1 MLHVV
6 TGAAGFIGSRLVSA
20 LNRAGVREILAVD
33 DLESS
38 AKAKNLFNL
47 EIEDYLDKR
56 EFLAQLETGRL
67 DGSID
72 AIMHLGA
79 CSDTME
85 TNGRYMMGNNY
96 AYSKTVFDWC
106 QSEEVPLIYASSAA
120 VYGPGKEFGETRE
133 NEDPLNV
140 YAYSKFLFDQYVR
153 KRFDDRSAQV
163 AGLRYFNVY
172 GPNESHK
179 REFGMISVALRAY
192 EQFTIEGRVKLFVG
206 SEGYGDGEQQRDFV
220 HVDDAVSVNLW
231 LLENREISGIFNCGT
246 GRAQTFN
253 EVAAAVINTVNGSD
267 APVDELVQR
276 GLIEYIPFPQ
286 QLVGKYQS
294 YTQADLSRLR
304 EAGYAGGFQRVE
316 EGVAAYVRELM
327 RGIDAGDPL
336 KT

>member
-6 TGAAGFIGSRLVSA
+6 TGAAGFIGSRLVAA
-20 LNRAGVREILAVD
+20 LNRAGISDILAVD
-33 DLESS
+33 DLENG
-38 AKAKNLFNL
+38 AKVRNLAGV

-56 EFLAQLETGRL
+56 EFLSQLETGRL
-67 DGSID
+67 DGGIE
-72 AIMHLGA
+72 AILHQGA

-85 TNGRYMMGNNY
+85 TDGRYMMENNY
-96 AYSKTVFDWC
+96 AYSKALFDWC
-106 QSEEVPLIYASSAA
+106 QDEEVPFIYASSAA

-140 YAYSKFLFDQYVR
+140 YAYSKFLFDRYVR
-153 KRFDDRSAQV
+153 RHIGESSAQV

-172 GPNESHK
+172 GPNEAHK
-179 REFGMISVALRAY
+179 GRMASVAFHAFN
-192 EQFTIEGRVKLFVG
+192 QFQAEGRVKLFVG
-206 SEGYGDGEQQRDFV
+206 SDGYGDGEQQRDFV

-246 GRAQTFN
+246 GRAQAFN

-267 APVDELVQR
+267 FSIDELVQKNF
-276 GLIEYIPFPQ
+276 IEYIPFPP

-304 EAGYAGGFQRVE
+304 EAGYPGGFQGVA
-316 EGVAAYVRELM
+316 EGVASYVREL
-327 RGIDAGDPL
+327 L
-336 KT
+336 KA

>member
-1 MLHVV
+1 MMLTVV
-6 TGAAGFIGSRLVSA
+6 TGAAGFIGSRLIAA
-20 LNRAGVREILAVD
+20 LNRAGLGDILAVD
-33 DLESS
+33 DLERS
-38 AKAKNLFNL
+38 AKAANLFDVQ
-47 EIEDYLDKR
+47 IDDYLDKR

-79 CSDTME
+79 CSNTME
-85 TNGRYMMGNNY
+85 TNGRYMMENNY
-96 AYSKTVFDWC
+96 AYSKALFDWC
-106 QSEEVPLIYASSAA
+106 QGEEVALIYASSAA

-153 KRFDDRSAQV
+153 KHTAAAGASSSCQV

-192 EQFTIEGRVKLFVG
+192 EQFRSEGRVKLFVG
-206 SEGYGDGEQQRDFV
+206 SDGYGDGEQRRDFV

-231 LLENREISGIFNCGT
+231 LLENRGVSGIFNCGT
-246 GRAQTFN
+246 GRAQSFN
-253 EVAAAVINTVNGSD
+253 EVAAAVINTAQGFDLSIE
-267 APVDELVQR
+267 ELTAK
-276 GLIEYIPFPQ
+276 GFIEYIPFPP

-294 YTQADLSRLR
+294 YTQADLTRLR
-304 EAGYAGGFQRVE
+304 EAGYAGAFQSVE
-316 EGVAAYVRELM
+316 EGVAAYVREL
-327 RGIDAGDPL
+327 L
-336 KT
+336 KA